1 MLDLGPLA
9 SGDLFWYE
17 SESEPESAL
26 WKSSSVSAL
35 ASMEA
40 IELKFRLTSLA
51 GVLLLVGVTNEEAG
65 GLTDREDLAYRGFR
79 SRTSPRS
86 GA

>member
-1 MLDLGPLA
+1 
-9 SGDLFWYE
+9 
-17 SESEPESAL
+17 
-26 WKSSSVSAL
+26 
-35 ASMEA
+35 MEA